1 MKTISVFS
9 RRGED
14 RNEDLSFRSIVELHK
29 KGYISSK
36 DVVYADDDRIQT
48 PLYEFVKST
57 VISNSESESKNI
69 IDKQGASWFAN
80 FRGVDN
86 AEDNAA
92 WQKFVEKIADYFH
105 RKFSFLEYAEVNQ
118 SKLEKQKNFQKL
130 SIRNVMAF
138 FIGEK
143 PIQIEDDPEGCFRD
157 DIYGAV
163 LKLNITD
170 GTGEAKPVVGKVI
183 FRNKDDGRGLEPI
196 TVDIFSDLKDSLSSF
211 EGDEKEENEEE
222 VLGES
227 SRNETVIAI
236 LNALDD
242 LLNKEEGFQDYISF
256 EDERDQKAIEYMVSR
271 GPNHVVDL
279 ECRYAEVLSVFHLNW
294 VTSSYIVSQTGLPT
308 FKVNFGVGNRM
319 SVSCMVCSDPDKL
332 INNNRIFAGETRS
345 DAIEYV
351 INPELNNLGL
361 DPLIAELVKKGNPFH
376 NHAFEVSC
384 KHTRFETECRK
395 FACLN
400 KIFKVTQKVE
410 KGGISTKILCRDCP
424 YPEIVSEYDGKL
436 YYTPDMVFCRDTM
449 SLKPREETGVCKICG
464 RTFSALSG
472 KKGGTCDFCKEASSS
487 TRTEYSKKLYKKY
500 SVMLPIKLRL
510 QTPSSG
516 KKCVEDEE
524 ILLFNL
530 SGKLYLQNKADL
542 NKVGFLENPLIIG
555 KKENKEK
562 K

>member
-196 TVDIFSDLKDSLSSF
+196 TVDIFSDLKDSLSS
-211 EGDEKEENEEE
+211 
-222 VLGES
+222 L
-227 SRNETVIAI
+227 
-236 LNALDD
+236 
-242 LLNKEEGFQDYISF
+242 
-256 EDERDQKAIEYMVSR
+256 
-271 GPNHVVDL
+271 
-279 ECRYAEVLSVFHLNW
+279 
-294 VTSSYIVSQTGLPT
+294 
-308 FKVNFGVGNRM
+308 RM
-319 SVSCMVCSDPDKL
+319 
-332 INNNRIFAGETRS
+332 
-345 DAIEYV
+345 
-351 INPELNNLGL
+351 
-361 DPLIAELVKKGNPFH
+361 KK
-376 NHAFEVSC
+376 
-384 KHTRFETECRK
+384 RK
-395 FACLN
+395 M
-400 KIFKVTQKVE
+400 K
-410 KGGISTKILCRDCP
+410 
-424 YPEIVSEYDGKL
+424 
-436 YYTPDMVFCRDTM
+436 
-449 SLKPREETGVCKICG
+449 
-464 RTFSALSG
+464 
-472 KKGGTCDFCKEASSS
+472 
-487 TRTEYSKKLYKKY
+487 KKY
-500 SVMLPIKLRL
+500 
-510 QTPSSG
+510 
-516 KKCVEDEE
+516 
-524 ILLFNL
+524 
-530 SGKLYLQNKADL
+530 
-542 NKVGFLENPLIIG
+542 
-555 KKENKEK
+555 
-562 K
+562 